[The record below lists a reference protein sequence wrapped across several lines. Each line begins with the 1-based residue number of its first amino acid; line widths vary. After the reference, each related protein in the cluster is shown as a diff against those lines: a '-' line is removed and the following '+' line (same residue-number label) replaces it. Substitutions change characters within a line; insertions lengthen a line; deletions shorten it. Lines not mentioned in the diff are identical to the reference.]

1 MSRKKQF
8 IRLVESN
15 TGELMVSADLTPAS
29 IKRFIK
35 HYQQFGFYLIQ
46 Q

>member
-1 MSRKKQF
+1 MSRVKQYT
-8 IRLVESN
+8 RLVDST

>member
-1 MSRKKQF
+1 MSRAKQF
-8 IRLVESN
+8 IRLVDSN

>member
-1 MSRKKQF
+1 MSRVKQYT
-8 IRLVESN
+8 RLVDST
-15 TGELMVSADLTPAS
+15 TGELMVSADLTPAGVR
-29 IKRFIK
+29 RFIK

>member
-1 MSRKKQF
+1 MSRVKQYT
-8 IRLVESN
+8 RLVDST

-35 HYQQFGFYLIQ
+35 HYQQYGFYLIQ

>member
-1 MSRKKQF
+1 MSRIKQF
-8 IRLVESN
+8 TRLVDST
-15 TGELMVSADLTPAS
+15 TGELMVSAELTPAS